1 MMQFRTNAR
10 RLVTGGVAVGTFALL
25 AAGVAVASDITGTQ
39 GSDNLRGTSA
49 ADQID
54 GRGGNDIIKG
64 FGGDD
69 VLLGGPGNDIMQ
81 GGGDLGEDL
90 MFGGIGRD
98 QAYGGKGRDGMYG
111 GPGADTFVG
120 GPGRD
125 SGDVRGHDHVFL
137 GAGRDYMTLLHN
149 DGVSAFIDCGPGR
162 DLVTYLFARD
172 TRDRL
177 VNCEVVRVENPG
189 D

>member
-1 MMQFRTNAR
+1 MHFTTNAR
-10 RLVTGGVAVGTFALL
+10 RLLAGGA
-25 AAGVAVASDITGTQ
+25 AAGTLALVATSLAFAADIHGTQ
-39 GSDNLRGTSA
+39 GNDTLRGTGG
-49 ADQID
+49 ADQIE
-54 GRGGNDIIKG
+54 GRAGNDIIKG

-69 VLLGGPGNDIMQ
+69 TLLGGPGNDIMQ

-90 MFGGIGRD
+90 MFGGVGRD
-98 QAYGGKGRDGMYG
+98 HGNGGKGRDALYG

-125 SGDVRGHDHVFL
+125 TGDVRGHDHMFL
-137 GAGRDYMTLLHN
+137 GTGRDFLTLLHN

-162 DLVTYLFARD
+162 DLVTYLVSRD
-172 TRDRL
+172 TRDHL
-177 VNCEVVRVENPG
+177 INCEVVRVETPG